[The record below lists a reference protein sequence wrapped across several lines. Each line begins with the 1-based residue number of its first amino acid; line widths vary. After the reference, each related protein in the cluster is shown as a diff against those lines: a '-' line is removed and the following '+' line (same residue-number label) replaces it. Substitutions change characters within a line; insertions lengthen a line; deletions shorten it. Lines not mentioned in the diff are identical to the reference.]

1 MTALALRTNETV
13 TFHVVELLK
22 QAQELQRAGKDI
34 ISLGVGEPDFTAAG
48 PVVEA
53 MQRAARDGL
62 SAYSAPAGLPQLRE
76 AIAEFYGNQLGAP
89 IDASRVI
96 VTTGASGALL
106 LAALTLVN
114 PGDEVLMPDPCY
126 PPNRNFIGTAGGTTR
141 LIPTTAA
148 ARYQL
153 CAADVESNWGPA
165 TRGVLIASP
174 SNPTGTSIDHD
185 ALADLL
191 RVVRARAG
199 FVMMDEIYLSLSY
212 DGTPRSALTLDD
224 EIIVL
229 NSFSK
234 YFDMTGWRLGW
245 MIVPPDMV
253 GAVEKMAAS
262 LAICAPTLAQYGA
275 VACFEPDSLAIFEDR
290 RRAFAARRDY
300 IVPELTGMGIRVPVV
315 PDGAFYVYGDV
326 SAHATDSA
334 TLSAELLLKAHVAAV
349 PGIDFGPA
357 HARQMMRFAYT
368 TGMERLEEAMHR
380 MRQYLASRQGY

>member
-1 MTALALRTNETV
+1 MR
-13 TFHVVELLK
+13 
-22 QAQELQRAGKDI
+22 
-34 ISLGVGEPDFTAAG
+34 S
-48 PVVEA
+48 
-53 MQRAARDGL
+53 
-62 SAYSAPAGLPQLRE
+62 
-76 AIAEFYGNQLGAP
+76 
-89 IDASRVI
+89 
-96 VTTGASGALL
+96 
-106 LAALTLVN
+106 
-114 PGDEVLMPDPCY
+114 CY

-141 LIPTTAA
+141 LIPTSAA

-153 CAADVESNWGPA
+153 CAADVEANWGAA

-185 ALADLL
+185 ALTDLL
-191 RVVRARAG
+191 RAVRARGG

-212 DGTPRSALTLDD
+212 DRAPRSALTLDD
-224 EIIVL
+224 GIVVL

-253 GAVEKMAAS
+253 GPVEKMAAS

-275 VACFEPDSLAIFEDR
+275 VACFAPDSLAIYEDR

-315 PDGAFYVYGDV
+315 PDGAFYAYGDIT
-326 SAHATDSA
+326 AHAA
-334 TLSAELLLKAHVAAV
+334 LKAHVAAV

-368 TGMERLEEAMHR
+368 TGMDRLEEAMHR
-380 MRQYLASRQGY
+380 MRHYLAARQGY